1 MAYRD
6 DVQALAARESALEH
20 ELSTLTKER
29 DAAQRDLEDARA
41 KARLPV
47 LDNIRVGTP
56 CRVSWDTMPGDERKR
71 ACSKCE
77 KNVYN
82 ISQLTRAEAEALIIQ
97 HEGRLCVRYYQR
109 PDGTILLSDCTIRG
123 AAYWKRRAG
132 IAALAALVATGAY
145 LRLRPRPEGE
155 AAAISIEG
163 AEPTSVHVQLTS
175 HEAHKPPPMAHH
187 DPIRKPVKPKPP
199 EVMMGDY
206 LE

>member
-1 MAYRD
+1 MSYRD
-6 DVQALAARESALEH
+6 DVQALAARKSALEH

-29 DAAQRDLEDARA
+29 DAAHRDLEDARA

-56 CRVSWDTMPGDERKR
+56 CRVAWDAMPGDERKR

-82 ISQLTRAEAEALIIQ
+82 ISELTRAEAEALIIQ
-97 HEGRLCVRYYQR
+97 HEGKLCVRYYQR

-132 IAALAALVATGAY
+132 VAALAAMVAVGAY
-145 LRLRPRPEGE
+145 MKLRPRPEGE
-155 AAAISIEG
+155 AAAVEIQGS
-163 AEPTSVHVQLTS
+163 EPTSVRVQLTS
-175 HEAHKPPPMAHH
+175 HEAQKPPLAHH
-187 DPIRKPVKPKPP
+187 DPIRKPVKPKPV

>member
-1 MAYRD
+1 MSYRD
-6 DVQALAARESALEH
+6 DVQALAARKSALEH

-29 DAAQRDLEDARA
+29 DAAHRDLEDARA

-56 CRVSWDTMPGDERKR
+56 CRVSWDSMPGDERKR

-82 ISQLTRAEAEALIIQ
+82 ISELTRAEAEALIIR
-97 HEGRLCVRYYQR
+97 HEGKLCVRYYQR

-132 IAALAALVATGAY
+132 VAALAALVAVGAY
-145 LRLRPRPEGE
+145 IKLRRSDDGE
-155 AAAISIEG
+155 AAAIRIQA
-163 AEPTSVHVQLTS
+163 AETTSVPVQLTS
-175 HEAHKPPPMAHH
+175 HEAQKPPMAHH
-187 DPIRKPVKPKPP
+187 DPIRRPHKEKPV

-206 LE
+206 ID